1 MVGNLVKRGEQMQN
15 LMSESF
21 TLPCGQVVK
30 NRFCKAAM
38 TERIAKGDNL
48 AHQGHANLYDRWAE
62 GNIGILLTGNV
73 QIDRKNLEGP
83 ANVVIDKNNYKEQY
97 DELKAWSAAGTKD
110 NTQLWMQISHAGR
123 QTPGE
128 INSSPLAPSNIGL
141 KIPGKNYGIP
151 TPMTE
156 EDILDV
162 IDRFVFT
169 AKIARETGF
178 TGVQFHSAH
187 GYLLSEFLSPDINN
201 RTDAW
206 GGSIENRAR
215 LHLEIINKCRK
226 EVGED
231 FPISIKLNSA
241 DFQKGGFTADE
252 SIQVAQMLENA
263 GVDIIEI
270 SGGTYEQ
277 PKLIG
282 VDDLTINPKRS
293 EQRKESTIAREA
305 YFLEYAQDIRKA
317 VSLPLMVTGGFRTRE
332 GIEDALQSN
341 VCQIVG
347 IGRPLCADPYCIK
360 KMIAGELEAL
370 PSFEKT
376 LSLGP
381 SILSP
386 SSPFTIIKV
395 INAFG
400 AMAWFYQ
407 QIKNM
412 AKGLMPNH
420 KQKLFNAFRADM
432 KADKLAI
439 KDYLDNS

>member
-1 MVGNLVKRGEQMQN
+1 MPN
-15 LMSESF
+15 LMNESF
-21 TLPCGQVVK
+21 TLPCGQVIK

-38 TERIAKGDNL
+38 TERIAKGNNL
-48 AHQGHANLYDRWAE
+48 AHQGHVNLYDRWAE

-73 QIDRKNLEGP
+73 QVDRRNLESP

-97 DELKAWSAAGTKD
+97 DDLKAWSAAGTKN

-141 KIPGKNYGIP
+141 KIPGKNYGTPI
-151 TPMTE
+151 PMTE

-162 IDRFVFT
+162 IDRYVFT
-169 AKIARETGF
+169 AKIARDTGF

-206 GGSIENRAR
+206 GGGLENRAR
-215 LHLEIINKCRK
+215 IHIEIINKCRK

-231 FPISIKLNSA
+231 FPISVKLNSA

-252 SIQVAQMLENA
+252 SIQVAQMLEDA

-293 EQRKESTIAREA
+293 EERKESTIAREA

-317 VSLPLMVTGGFRTRE
+317 VSLPLMVTGGFRTKE

-341 VCQIVG
+341 VCQMVG

-360 KMIAGELEAL
+360 KMIEGEIETL

-412 AKGLMPNH
+412 AKGLLPNH
-420 KQKLFNAFRADM
+420 EQKLLNAFRADM
-432 KADKLAI
+432 KADKLAT
-439 KDYLDNS
+439 KDYLDNN

>member
-1 MVGNLVKRGEQMQN
+1 MSNLIN
-15 LMSESF
+15 ESF
-21 TLPCGQVVK
+21 TLPCGQVIK
-30 NRFCKAAM
+30 NRICKAAM
-38 TERIAKGDNL
+38 TERIAKGNNL
-48 AHQGHANLYDRWAE
+48 AHQSHVNLYERWAD

-73 QIDRKNLEGP
+73 QVDRRNLEGP
-83 ANVVIDKNNYKEQY
+83 ANVVIDQNNYKEQY
-97 DELKAWSAAGTKD
+97 DSLKAWSAAGTKN

-141 KIPGKNYGIP
+141 KIPGKNYGTPI
-151 TPMTE
+151 PMTE

-162 IDRFVFT
+162 IDRYVFT

-206 GGSIENRAR
+206 GGSLENRAR
-215 LHLEIINKCRK
+215 IHIEIINKCRK

-231 FPISIKLNSA
+231 FPISVKLNSA
-241 DFQKGGFTADE
+241 DFQKGGFTSDE
-252 SIQVAQMLENA
+252 SIQVAKMLEDS

-293 EQRKESTIAREA
+293 EERKESTIAREA

-317 VSLPLMVTGGFRTRE
+317 VSLPLMVTGGFRTKV

-341 VCQIVG
+341 VCQMVG

-360 KMIAGELEAL
+360 KMIAGEIETL

-381 SILSP
+381 SIFSP

-412 AKGLMPNH
+412 ANGLMPNH
-420 KQKLFNAFRADM
+420 EQKLFNAFRADM

-439 KDYLDNS
+439 KDYLDNN

>member
-1 MVGNLVKRGEQMQN
+1 MSNLIN
-15 LMSESF
+15 ESF
-21 TLPCGQVVK
+21 TLPCGQVIK
-30 NRFCKAAM
+30 NRICKAAM
-38 TERIAKGDNL
+38 TERIAKGNNL
-48 AHQGHANLYDRWAE
+48 AHQGHANLYDRWAD
-62 GNIGILLTGNV
+62 GNIGISLTGNV
-73 QIDRKNLEGP
+73 QVDRRNLEGP
-83 ANVVIDKNNYKEQY
+83 ANVAIDKNNYIEQF
-97 DELKAWSAAGTKD
+97 DALKAWSKAGTKN

-128 INSSPLAPSNIGL
+128 INSSPMAPSDIGL
-141 KIPGKNYGIP
+141 KIPGKNFGTP

-169 AKIARETGF
+169 AKIARDTGF

-206 GGSIENRAR
+206 GGSIENRTR
-215 LHLEIINKCRK
+215 IHLEIIKRCRQ

-231 FPISIKLNSA
+231 FPISVKLNSA
-241 DFQKGGFTADE
+241 DFQKGGFSPDE
-252 SIQVAQMLENA
+252 SIKVAQMLENA

-282 VDDLTINPKRS
+282 VEASINAKRS
-293 EQRKESTIAREA
+293 EKRKESTIAREA

-317 VSLPLMVTGGFRTRE
+317 VSIPLMVTGGFRTRE
-332 GIEDALQSN
+332 GINDALQSN

-360 KMIAGELEAL
+360 KMISGELETL

-386 SSPFTIIKV
+386 SSPFTLIKV
-395 INAFG
+395 INAF
-400 AMAWFYQ
+400 ASMAWFYQ

-412 AKGLMPNH
+412 AKGLMPNQE
-420 KQKLFNAFRADM
+420 QKLFNAFTADM
-432 KADKLAI
+432 KADKLAL
-439 KDYLDNS
+439 KDYLNNK

>member
-1 MVGNLVKRGEQMQN
+1 MPN
-15 LMSESF
+15 LMNESF
-21 TLPCGQVVK
+21 TLPCGQVIK

-38 TERIAKGDNL
+38 TERIAKGNNL
-48 AHQGHANLYDRWAE
+48 AHQGHVNLYDRWAE

-73 QIDRKNLEGP
+73 QVDRRNLEGP

-97 DELKAWSAAGTKD
+97 DDIKAWSAAGTKN

-141 KIPGKNYGIP
+141 KIPGKNYGTPI
-151 TPMTE
+151 PMTE

-162 IDRFVFT
+162 IDRYVFT
-169 AKIARETGF
+169 AKIARDTGF

-206 GGSIENRAR
+206 GGSLENRAR
-215 LHLEIINKCRK
+215 IHIEIINKCRK

-231 FPISIKLNSA
+231 FPISVKLNSA

-252 SIQVAQMLENA
+252 SIQVAQMLEDA

-293 EQRKESTIAREA
+293 EERKESTIAREA

-332 GIEDALQSN
+332 GIEDALHSN

-360 KMIAGELEAL
+360 KMIEGEIETL

-412 AKGLMPNH
+412 AKGLLPNH
-420 KQKLFNAFRADM
+420 EQKLLNAFRADM
-432 KADKLAI
+432 KADKLAT
-439 KDYLDNS
+439 KDYLDNN

>member
-1 MVGNLVKRGEQMQN
+1 MQN
-15 LMSESF
+15 LINESF
-21 TLPCGQVVK
+21 TLPCGQVIK
-30 NRFCKAAM
+30 NRVCKAAM
-38 TERIAKGDNL
+38 TERIAKGNNL
-48 AHQGHANLYDRWAE
+48 AHQGHANLYERWAE
-62 GNIGILLTGNV
+62 GNIGISLTGNV
-73 QIDRKNLEGP
+73 QVDRRNLEGP
-83 ANVVIDKNNYKEQY
+83 ANVAIDQNNYKDQL
-97 DELKAWSAAGTKD
+97 DALNAWSRAGTKN

-128 INSSPLAPSNIGL
+128 INSSPMAPSDIGL
-141 KIPGKNYGIP
+141 KIPGKNFGTPI
-151 TPMTE
+151 PMTE

-169 AKIARETGF
+169 AKIARDTGF

-215 LHLEIINKCRK
+215 IHLEIIKRCRH

-231 FPISIKLNSA
+231 FPISVKLNSA
-241 DFQKGGFTADE
+241 DFQKGGFSPNE
-252 SIQVAQMLENA
+252 SIKVAQMLENA

-282 VDDLTINPKRS
+282 VEASINAKRS
-293 EQRKESTIAREA
+293 EKRKESTIAREA

-317 VSLPLMVTGGFRTRE
+317 VSIPLMVTGGFRTRE
-332 GIEDALQSN
+332 GINDALQSN

-360 KMIAGELEAL
+360 KMISGELETL

-386 SSPFTIIKV
+386 SSPFTLIKV
-395 INAFG
+395 INAF
-400 AMAWFYQ
+400 ASMAWFYQ
-407 QIKNM
+407 QIKHM
-412 AKGLMPNH
+412 AKGLMPNQE
-420 KQKLFNAFRADM
+420 QKLFNAFTADM
-432 KADKLAI
+432 KADKLAL
-439 KDYLDNS
+439 KDYLNNK

>member
-1 MVGNLVKRGEQMQN
+1 MSNLIN
-15 LMSESF
+15 ESY
-21 TLPCGQVVK
+21 TLPCGQVIK
-30 NRFCKAAM
+30 NRICKAAM
-38 TERIAKGDNL
+38 TERIAKGNNM
-48 AHQGHANLYDRWAE
+48 AHQGHINLYERWAD
-62 GNIGILLTGNV
+62 GDIGILLTGNV
-73 QIDRKNLEGP
+73 QVDRQNLEGP
-83 ANVVIDKNNYKEQY
+83 ANVVIDQNNYKDQY
-97 DELKAWSAAGTKD
+97 DALKAWSAAGTKN

-141 KIPGKNYGIP
+141 KIPGKNFGTP

-169 AKIARETGF
+169 AKIARDTGF

-206 GGSIENRAR
+206 GGSIENRTR
-215 LHLEIINKCRK
+215 IHLEVIKRCRQ

-231 FPISIKLNSA
+231 YPISVKLNSA
-241 DFQKGGFTADE
+241 DFQKGGFSPDE
-252 SIQVAQMLENA
+252 SIKVAQMLENA

-282 VDDLTINPKRS
+282 VEASINAKRS
-293 EQRKESTIAREA
+293 EKRKESTIAREA

-317 VSLPLMVTGGFRTRE
+317 VSIPLMVTGGFRTRE
-332 GIEDALQSN
+332 GINDALQSN

-360 KMIAGELEAL
+360 KMISGELETL

-386 SSPFTIIKV
+386 SSPFTLIKV
-395 INAFG
+395 INAF
-400 AMAWFYQ
+400 ASMAWFYQ

-412 AKGLMPNH
+412 AKGLMPNQE
-420 KQKLFNAFRADM
+420 QKLFNAFTADM
-432 KADKLAI
+432 KADKLAL
-439 KDYLDNS
+439 KDYLNNK

>member
-1 MVGNLVKRGEQMQN
+1 MSNLIN
-15 LMSESF
+15 ESF
-21 TLPCGQVVK
+21 TLPCGQVIK
-30 NRFCKAAM
+30 NRICKAAM
-38 TERIAKGDNL
+38 TERIAKGNNL
-48 AHQGHANLYDRWAE
+48 AHQGHANLYDRWAD
-62 GNIGILLTGNV
+62 GNIGISLTGNV
-73 QIDRKNLEGP
+73 QVDRRNLEGP
-83 ANVVIDKNNYKEQY
+83 ANVAIDKNNYKEQF
-97 DELKAWSAAGTKD
+97 DALKAWSKAGTKN

-128 INSSPLAPSNIGL
+128 INSSPMAPSDIGL
-141 KIPGKNYGIP
+141 KIPGKNFGTP

-169 AKIARETGF
+169 AKIARDTGF

-215 LHLEIINKCRK
+215 IHLEIIKRCRQ

-231 FPISIKLNSA
+231 FPISVKLNSA
-241 DFQKGGFTADE
+241 DFQKGGFSPDE
-252 SIQVAQMLENA
+252 SIKVAQMLENA

-282 VDDLTINPKRS
+282 VEASINAKRS
-293 EQRKESTIAREA
+293 EKRKESTIAREA

-317 VSLPLMVTGGFRTRE
+317 VSIPLMVTGGFRTRE
-332 GIEDALQSN
+332 GINDALQSN

-360 KMIAGELEAL
+360 KMISGELETL

-386 SSPFTIIKV
+386 SSPFTLIKV
-395 INAFG
+395 INAF
-400 AMAWFYQ
+400 ASMAWFYQ

-412 AKGLMPNH
+412 AKGLMPNQE
-420 KQKLFNAFRADM
+420 QKLFNAFTADM
-432 KADKLAI
+432 KADKLAL
-439 KDYLDNS
+439 KDYLNNK

>member
-1 MVGNLVKRGEQMQN
+1 MPN
-15 LMSESF
+15 LMNESF
-21 TLPCGQVVK
+21 TLPCGQVIK

-38 TERIAKGDNL
+38 TERIAKGNNL
-48 AHQGHANLYDRWAE
+48 AHQGHVNLYDRWAE

-73 QIDRKNLEGP
+73 QVDRRNLEGP

-97 DELKAWSAAGTKD
+97 DDLKAWSAAGTKN
-110 NTQLWMQISHAGR
+110 NTQLWMQISHAAR

-141 KIPGKNYGIP
+141 KIPGKNYGTPI
-151 TPMTE
+151 PMTE

-162 IDRFVFT
+162 IDRYVFT
-169 AKIARETGF
+169 AKIARDTGF

-206 GGSIENRAR
+206 GGSLENRAR
-215 LHLEIINKCRK
+215 IHIEIINKCRK

-231 FPISIKLNSA
+231 FPISVKLNSA

-252 SIQVAQMLENA
+252 SIQVAQMLEDA

-293 EQRKESTIAREA
+293 EERKESTIAREA

-341 VCQIVG
+341 VCQMVG

-360 KMIAGELEAL
+360 KMIEGEIETL

-412 AKGLMPNH
+412 AKGLLPNH
-420 KQKLFNAFRADM
+420 EQKLLNAFRADM
-432 KADKLAI
+432 KADKLAT
-439 KDYLDNS
+439 KDYLDNN

>member
-1 MVGNLVKRGEQMQN
+1 
-15 LMSESF
+15 MSELINESF
-21 TLPCGQVVK
+21 TLPCGQVIK
-30 NRFCKAAM
+30 NRICKAAM
-38 TERIAKGDNL
+38 TERIAKGNNL
-48 AHQGHANLYDRWAE
+48 AHQGHANLYDRWAD
-62 GNIGILLTGNV
+62 GNIGISLTGNV
-73 QIDRKNLEGP
+73 QVDRRNLEGP
-83 ANVVIDKNNYKEQY
+83 ANVAIDKNNYKEQF
-97 DELKAWSAAGTKD
+97 DALKAWSKAGTKN

-128 INSSPLAPSNIGL
+128 INSSPLAPSDIGL
-141 KIPGKNYGIP
+141 KIPGKNFGTP

-156 EDILDV
+156 ENILDV

-169 AKIARETGF
+169 AKIARDTGF

-206 GGSIENRAR
+206 GGSIENRTR
-215 LHLEIINKCRK
+215 IHLEIIKRCRQ

-231 FPISIKLNSA
+231 YPISVKLNSA
-241 DFQKGGFTADE
+241 DFQKGGFSPDE
-252 SIQVAQMLENA
+252 SIKVAQMLENA

-282 VDDLTINPKRS
+282 VEASINAKRS
-293 EQRKESTIAREA
+293 EKRKESTIAREA

-317 VSLPLMVTGGFRTRE
+317 VSIPLMVTGGFRTRE
-332 GIEDALQSN
+332 GINDALESN

-360 KMIAGELEAL
+360 KMISGELETL

-386 SSPFTIIKV
+386 SSPFTLIKV
-395 INAFG
+395 INAF
-400 AMAWFYQ
+400 ASMAWFYQ

-412 AKGLMPNH
+412 AKGLMPNQE
-420 KQKLFNAFRADM
+420 QKLFNAFTADM
-432 KADKLAI
+432 KADKLAL
-439 KDYLDNS
+439 KDYLNNK

>member
-1 MVGNLVKRGEQMQN
+1 MTNLIN
-15 LMSESF
+15 ESF
-21 TLPCGQVVK
+21 TLPCGQILK
-30 NRFCKAAM
+30 NRVCKAAM
-38 TERIAKGDNL
+38 TERIASGDNL
-48 AHQGHANLYDRWAE
+48 ANQGHINLYDIWAD
-62 GNIGILLTGNV
+62 GDIGILLTGNV
-73 QIDRKNLEGP
+73 QVDRRNLEGP
-83 ANVVIDKNNYKEQY
+83 ANVVIDKNNYKNQLGT
-97 DELKAWSAAGTKD
+97 LKEWSAAGTKN

-128 INSSPLAPSNIGL
+128 INSSPMAPSNIRL
-141 KIPGKNYGIP
+141 NIPGKNYGTP
-151 TPMTE
+151 VPMTE

-162 IDRFVFT
+162 IEKFVFT

-201 RTDAW
+201 RNDAW
-206 GGSIENRAR
+206 GGDIENRAR
-215 LHLEIINKCRK
+215 IHLEIIKKCRE

-231 FPISIKLNSA
+231 FPISVKMNSA
-241 DFQKGGFTADE
+241 DFQKGGFAADD
-252 SIQVAQMLENA
+252 SIIVAKMLENA

-282 VDDLTINPKRS
+282 VDDLTINPERS

-305 YFLEYAQDIRKA
+305 YFLEYAKDIRKA
-317 VSLPLMVTGGFRTRE
+317 VSLPLMVTGGFRTKE
-332 GIEDALQSN
+332 GIEDALRSN
-341 VCQIVG
+341 ICQIVG
-347 IGRPLCADPYCIK
+347 IGRPLCADPYCVK
-360 KMIAGELEAL
+360 KMILGELEIL

-381 SILSP
+381 SIFSP
-386 SSPFTIIKV
+386 SSPFTIIKA

-412 AKGLMPNH
+412 AKGLKPNH
-420 KQKLFNAFRADM
+420 KQKLLNAFLADM
-432 KADKLAI
+432 KADKLAL
-439 KDYLDNS
+439 KDYLDN

>member
-1 MVGNLVKRGEQMQN
+1 MQN
-15 LMSESF
+15 LINESF
-21 TLPCGQVVK
+21 TLPCGQVIK
-30 NRFCKAAM
+30 NRICKAAM
-38 TERIAKGDNL
+38 TERIAKGNNL
-48 AHQGHANLYDRWAE
+48 AHQGHANLYERWAE
-62 GNIGILLTGNV
+62 GNIGISLTGNV
-73 QIDRKNLEGP
+73 QVDRRNLEGP
-83 ANVVIDKNNYKEQY
+83 ANVAIDQNNYKDQL
-97 DELKAWSAAGTKD
+97 DALNAWSRAGTKN

-128 INSSPLAPSNIGL
+128 INSSPLAPSDIGL
-141 KIPGKNYGIP
+141 KIPGKNFGTP

-162 IDRFVFT
+162 IDRFVFA
-169 AKIARETGF
+169 AKIARDTGF

-215 LHLEIINKCRK
+215 IHLEIIKRCRQ

-231 FPISIKLNSA
+231 FPISVKLNSA
-241 DFQKGGFTADE
+241 DFQKGGFSPDE
-252 SIQVAQMLENA
+252 SIKVAQMLENA

-282 VDDLTINPKRS
+282 VEASINAKRS
-293 EQRKESTIAREA
+293 EKRKESTIAREA

-317 VSLPLMVTGGFRTRE
+317 VSIPLMVTGGFRTRE
-332 GIEDALQSN
+332 GINDALQSN

-360 KMIAGELEAL
+360 KMISGELETL

-386 SSPFTIIKV
+386 SSPFTLIKV
-395 INAFG
+395 INAF
-400 AMAWFYQ
+400 ASMAWFYQ

-412 AKGLMPNH
+412 AKGLMPNQE
-420 KQKLFNAFRADM
+420 QKLFNAFRADL
-432 KADKLAI
+432 KADKLAL
-439 KDYLDNS
+439 KDYLNSK

>member
-1 MVGNLVKRGEQMQN
+1 MTSLVN
-15 LMSESF
+15 ESF

-30 NRFCKAAM
+30 NRVCKAAM
-38 TERIAKGDNL
+38 TERIAKGNNL
-48 AHQGHANLYDRWAE
+48 AHKGHANLYDRWSD
-62 GNIGILLTGNV
+62 GDIGILLTGNV
-73 QIDRKNLEGP
+73 QVDRQHLEGP
-83 ANVVIDKNNYKEQY
+83 ANVVIDQNNYKEQY
-97 DELKAWSAAGTKD
+97 NALKSWSAAGTKN

-141 KIPGKNYGIP
+141 KIPGKSYGTP

-162 IDRFVFT
+162 VDRFVFT

-215 LHLEIINKCRK
+215 IHLEIIKKCRK
-226 EVGED
+226 EVGKD
-231 FPISIKLNSA
+231 FPISVKLNSA
-241 DFQKGGFTADE
+241 DFQKGGFTPNE
-252 SIQVAQMLENA
+252 SIQVAKMLEDA
-263 GVDIIEI
+263 GIDIIEI

-317 VSLPLMVTGGFRTRE
+317 VSLPLMVTGGFRTRA

-341 VCQIVG
+341 VCQMVG
-347 IGRPLCADPYCIK
+347 IGRPLCADPYCVK
-360 KMIAGELEAL
+360 KMIAGELDVL

-376 LSLGP
+376 LTLGP

-420 KQKLFNAFRADM
+420 EQKLFNALRSDM
-432 KADKLAI
+432 KADKIAI
-439 KDYLDNS
+439 KDYLDNK

>member
-1 MVGNLVKRGEQMQN
+1 MAKLIN
-15 LMSESF
+15 ESF
-21 TLPCGQVVK
+21 ILPCGQVIK
-30 NRFCKAAM
+30 NRICKAAM
-38 TERIAKGDNL
+38 TERIAKGNNL
-48 AHQGHANLYDRWAE
+48 AHQGHANLYDRWAD
-62 GNIGILLTGNV
+62 GNIGISLTGNV
-73 QIDRKNLEGP
+73 QVDRRNLEGP
-83 ANVVIDKNNYKEQY
+83 ANVAIDKNNYKEQF
-97 DELKAWSAAGTKD
+97 DALKAWSKAGTKN

-128 INSSPLAPSNIGL
+128 INSSPMAPSDIGL
-141 KIPGKNYGIP
+141 KIPGKNFGTP

-169 AKIARETGF
+169 AKIARDTGF

-206 GGSIENRAR
+206 GGSIENRTR
-215 LHLEIINKCRK
+215 IHLEIIKRCRQ

-231 FPISIKLNSA
+231 FPISVKLNSA
-241 DFQKGGFTADE
+241 DFQKGGFSPDE
-252 SIQVAQMLENA
+252 SIKVAQMLENA

-282 VDDLTINPKRS
+282 VEASINAKRS
-293 EQRKESTIAREA
+293 EKRKESTIAREA

-317 VSLPLMVTGGFRTRE
+317 VSIPLMVTGGFRTRE
-332 GIEDALQSN
+332 GINDALQSN

-360 KMIAGELEAL
+360 KMISGELETL

-386 SSPFTIIKV
+386 SSPFTLIKV
-395 INAFG
+395 INAF
-400 AMAWFYQ
+400 ASMAWFYQ

-412 AKGLMPNH
+412 AKGLMPNQE
-420 KQKLFNAFRADM
+420 QKLFNAFTADM
-432 KADKLAI
+432 KADKLAL
-439 KDYLDNS
+439 KDYLNNK

>member
-1 MVGNLVKRGEQMQN
+1 MTNLIN
-15 LMSESF
+15 ESF
-21 TLPCGQVVK
+21 TLPCGQILK
-30 NRFCKAAM
+30 NRVCKAAM
-38 TERIAKGDNL
+38 TERIASGDNL
-48 AHQGHANLYDRWAE
+48 ANQGHINLYDKWAE
-62 GNIGILLTGNV
+62 GDIGILLTGNV
-73 QIDRKNLEGP
+73 QVDRRNLEGP
-83 ANVVIDKNNYKEQY
+83 ANVVIDKNNYKNQL
-97 DELKAWSAAGTKD
+97 DTLKEWSAAGTKN

-128 INSSPLAPSNIGL
+128 INSSPMAPSNIRL
-141 KIPGKNYGIP
+141 KIPGKNYGTP
-151 TPMTE
+151 VPMTE
-156 EDILDV
+156 EDIIDV
-162 IDRFVFT
+162 IEKFVFT

-201 RTDAW
+201 RNDAW
-206 GGSIENRAR
+206 GGDIENRAR
-215 LHLEIINKCRK
+215 IHLEIIKRCRK
-226 EVGED
+226 EVGVD
-231 FPISIKLNSA
+231 FPISVKMNSA
-241 DFQKGGFTADE
+241 DFQKGGFAADD
-252 SIQVAQMLENA
+252 SIIVAKMLESA

-282 VDDLTINPKRS
+282 VDDLTINPERS

-305 YFLEYAQDIRKA
+305 YFLEYAKDIRKA
-317 VSLPLMVTGGFRTRE
+317 VSLPLMVTGGFRTKE
-332 GIEDALQSN
+332 GIEDALKSN
-341 VCQIVG
+341 ICQIIG
-347 IGRPLCADPYCIK
+347 IGRPLCADPYCVK
-360 KMIAGELEAL
+360 KMIAGELEIL

-386 SSPFTIIKV
+386 SSPFTIIKA

-420 KQKLFNAFRADM
+420 KQKLFNAFMADM
-432 KADKLAI
+432 KADKHALR
-439 KDYLDNS
+439 DYLDN

>member
-1 MVGNLVKRGEQMQN
+1 
-15 LMSESF
+15 MSELINESF
-21 TLPCGQVVK
+21 TLPCGQVIK
-30 NRFCKAAM
+30 NRICKAAM
-38 TERIAKGDNL
+38 TERIAKGNNL
-48 AHQGHANLYDRWAE
+48 AHHGHANLYDRWAD
-62 GNIGILLTGNV
+62 GNIGISLTGNV
-73 QIDRKNLEGP
+73 QVDRRNLEGP
-83 ANVVIDKNNYKEQY
+83 ANVAIDKNNYKEQF
-97 DELKAWSAAGTKD
+97 DALKAWSKAGTKN

-128 INSSPLAPSNIGL
+128 INSSPMAPSDIGL
-141 KIPGKNYGIP
+141 KIPGKNFGTP

-169 AKIARETGF
+169 AKIARDTGF

-206 GGSIENRAR
+206 GGSIENRTR
-215 LHLEIINKCRK
+215 IHLEIIKRCRQ

-231 FPISIKLNSA
+231 YPISVKLNSA
-241 DFQKGGFTADE
+241 DFQKGGFSPDE
-252 SIQVAQMLENA
+252 SIKVAQILENA

-282 VDDLTINPKRS
+282 VEASINAKRS
-293 EQRKESTIAREA
+293 EKRKESTIAREA

-317 VSLPLMVTGGFRTRE
+317 VSIPLMVTGGFRTRE
-332 GIEDALQSN
+332 GINGALQSN

-360 KMIAGELEAL
+360 KMISGELETL

-386 SSPFTIIKV
+386 SSPFTLIKV
-395 INAFG
+395 INAF
-400 AMAWFYQ
+400 ASMAWFYQ

-412 AKGLMPNH
+412 AKGLMPNQE
-420 KQKLFNAFRADM
+420 QKLFNAFTADM
-432 KADKLAI
+432 KADKLAL
-439 KDYLDNS
+439 KDYLNNK

>member
-1 MVGNLVKRGEQMQN
+1 MSS
-15 LMSESF
+15 LMNQSF
-21 TLPCGQVVK
+21 TLPCGQVLK
-30 NRFCKAAM
+30 NRVCKAAM
-38 TERIAKGDNL
+38 TERIAKGNNL
-48 AHQGHANLYDRWAE
+48 AHQGHANLYDRWAD
-62 GNIGILLTGNV
+62 GDLGILLTGNV
-73 QIDRKNLEGP
+73 QIDRRNLEGP
-83 ANVVIDKNNYKEQY
+83 ANVVIDQNNYKDQY
-97 DELKAWSAAGTKD
+97 DALKAWSAAGIKN

-206 GGSIENRAR
+206 GGSLENRAR
-215 LHLEIINKCRK
+215 IHIEIINKCRK

-231 FPISIKLNSA
+231 FPISVKLNSA

-252 SIQVAQMLENA
+252 SIQVAQMLEDA

-293 EQRKESTIAREA
+293 EERKESTIAREA
-305 YFLEYAQDIRKA
+305 YFLEYAQDIRKS

-341 VCQIVG
+341 VCQMVG

-360 KMIAGELEAL
+360 KMIEGEIETL

-420 KQKLFNAFRADM
+420 EQKLFNAFKADM

-439 KDYLDNS
+439 KDYLDNN

>member
-1 MVGNLVKRGEQMQN
+1 MPN
-15 LMSESF
+15 LMNESF
-21 TLPCGQVVK
+21 TLPCGQVIK

-38 TERIAKGDNL
+38 TERIAKGNNL
-48 AHQGHANLYDRWAE
+48 AHQGHVNLYDRWAE

-73 QIDRKNLEGP
+73 QVDRRNLEGP

-97 DELKAWSAAGTKD
+97 DDLKAWSAAGTKN

-141 KIPGKNYGIP
+141 KIPGKNYGTPI
-151 TPMTE
+151 PMTE

-162 IDRFVFT
+162 IDRYVFT
-169 AKIARETGF
+169 SKIARDTGF

-206 GGSIENRAR
+206 GGSLENRAR
-215 LHLEIINKCRK
+215 IHIEIINKCRK

-231 FPISIKLNSA
+231 FPISVKLNSA

-252 SIQVAQMLENA
+252 SIQVAQMLEDA

-293 EQRKESTIAREA
+293 EERKESTIAREA

-317 VSLPLMVTGGFRTRE
+317 VSLPLMVTGGFRTKE
-332 GIEDALQSN
+332 GIEDALQSK
-341 VCQIVG
+341 VCQMVG

-360 KMIAGELEAL
+360 KMIEGEIETL

-412 AKGLMPNH
+412 AKGLLPNH
-420 KQKLFNAFRADM
+420 EQKLLNAFIADM

-439 KDYLDNS
+439 KDYLENN

>member
-1 MVGNLVKRGEQMQN
+1 MTNLINK
-15 LMSESF
+15 SF
-21 TLPCGQVVK
+21 TLPCGQVIKHRVG
-30 NRFCKAAM
+30 KAAR
-38 TERIAKGDNL
+38 TETTAKGNNV
-48 AHQGHANLYDRWAE
+48 AHQGHANLYDRWAD
-62 GNIGILLTGNV
+62 GDMGILLTGNV
-73 QIDRKNLEGP
+73 QVDRRNLEGP
-83 ANVVIDKNNYKEQY
+83 ANVVIDQNNYKDQY
-97 DELKAWSAAGTKD
+97 DALKAWSAAGTKN
-110 NTQLWMQISHAGR
+110 NTQFWMQISHAGR

-141 KIPGKNYGIP
+141 KIPGKNYGTP

-169 AKIARETGF
+169 AKIAKETGF

-215 LHLEIINKCRK
+215 LHLEIINTCRK

-252 SIQVAQMLENA
+252 SIQVAQMFENA

-360 KMIAGELEAL
+360 KMIAGELEIL

-386 SSPFTIIKV
+386 SSPFTIITV

-420 KQKLFNAFRADM
+420 KQKLFNAFRAAM

-439 KDYLDNS
+439 QDYLDNN

>member
-1 MVGNLVKRGEQMQN
+1 
-15 LMSESF
+15 MSELINKSF
-21 TLPCGQVVK
+21 TLPCGQVIK
-30 NRFCKAAM
+30 NRICKAAM
-38 TERIAKGDNL
+38 TERIAKGNNL
-48 AHQGHANLYDRWAE
+48 AHQGHANLYDRWAD
-62 GNIGILLTGNV
+62 GNIGISLTGNV
-73 QIDRKNLEGP
+73 QVDRRNLEGP
-83 ANVVIDKNNYKEQY
+83 ANVAIDKNNYKEQF
-97 DELKAWSAAGTKD
+97 DALKAWSKAGTKN

-128 INSSPLAPSNIGL
+128 INSSPMAPSDIGL
-141 KIPGKNYGIP
+141 KIPGKNFGTP

-169 AKIARETGF
+169 AKIARDTGF

-215 LHLEIINKCRK
+215 IHLEIIKRCRQ

-231 FPISIKLNSA
+231 FPISVKLNSA
-241 DFQKGGFTADE
+241 DFQKGGFSPDE
-252 SIQVAQMLENA
+252 SIKVAQMLENA

-282 VDDLTINPKRS
+282 VEASINAKRS
-293 EQRKESTIAREA
+293 EKRKESTIAREA

-317 VSLPLMVTGGFRTRE
+317 VSIPLMVTGGFRTRE
-332 GIEDALQSN
+332 GINDALQSN

-360 KMIAGELEAL
+360 KMISGELETL

-386 SSPFTIIKV
+386 SSPFTLIKV
-395 INAFG
+395 INAF
-400 AMAWFYQ
+400 ASMAWFYQ

-412 AKGLMPNH
+412 AKGLMPNQE
-420 KQKLFNAFRADM
+420 QKLFNAFTADM
-432 KADKLAI
+432 KADKLAL
-439 KDYLDNS
+439 KDYLNNK

>member
-1 MVGNLVKRGEQMQN
+1 MSNLIN
-15 LMSESF
+15 ESF
-21 TLPCGQVVK
+21 TLPCGQVIK
-30 NRFCKAAM
+30 NRICKAAM
-38 TERIAKGDNL
+38 TERIAKGNNL
-48 AHQGHANLYDRWAE
+48 AHQGHANLYDRWAD
-62 GNIGILLTGNV
+62 GNIGISLTGNV
-73 QIDRKNLEGP
+73 QVDRRNLEGP
-83 ANVVIDKNNYKEQY
+83 ANVAIDKNNYKEQF
-97 DELKAWSAAGTKD
+97 DALKAWSKAGTKN

-128 INSSPLAPSNIGL
+128 INSSPMAPSDIGL
-141 KIPGKNYGIP
+141 KIPGKNFGTP
-151 TPMTE
+151 TPTTE

-169 AKIARETGF
+169 AKIARDTGF

-206 GGSIENRAR
+206 GGSIENRTR
-215 LHLEIINKCRK
+215 IHLEIIKRCRQ

-231 FPISIKLNSA
+231 FPISVKLNSA
-241 DFQKGGFTADE
+241 DFQKGGFSPDE
-252 SIQVAQMLENA
+252 SIKVAQMLENA

-282 VDDLTINPKRS
+282 VEASINAKRS
-293 EQRKESTIAREA
+293 EKRKESTIAREA

-317 VSLPLMVTGGFRTRE
+317 VSIPLMVTGGFRTRE
-332 GIEDALQSN
+332 GINDALQSN

-360 KMIAGELEAL
+360 KMISGELETL

-386 SSPFTIIKV
+386 SSPFTLIKV
-395 INAFG
+395 INAF
-400 AMAWFYQ
+400 ASMAWFYQ

-412 AKGLMPNH
+412 AKGLMPNQE
-420 KQKLFNAFRADM
+420 QKLFNAFTADM
-432 KADKLAI
+432 KADKLAL
-439 KDYLDNS
+439 KDYLNNK

>member
-1 MVGNLVKRGEQMQN
+1 MTNLI
-15 LMSESF
+15 SESF
-21 TLPCGQVVK
+21 ALPCGQILK
-30 NRFCKAAM
+30 NRVCKAAM
-38 TERIAKGDNL
+38 TERIANGDNL
-48 AHQGHANLYDRWAE
+48 ANQGHINLYDIWAD
-62 GNIGILLTGNV
+62 GDIGILLTGNV
-73 QIDRKNLEGP
+73 QVDRRNLEGP
-83 ANVVIDKNNYKEQY
+83 ANVVIDKNNYKNQLGT
-97 DELKAWSAAGTKD
+97 LKEWSAAGTK
-110 NTQLWMQISHAGR
+110 NNSQLWMQISHAGR

-128 INSSPLAPSNIGL
+128 INSSPMAPSNIRL
-141 KIPGKNYGIP
+141 KIPGKNYGTP
-151 TPMTE
+151 VPMTE

-162 IDRFVFT
+162 IEKFVFT

-201 RTDAW
+201 RNDAW
-206 GGSIENRAR
+206 GGDIENRAR
-215 LHLEIINKCRK
+215 IHLEIIKRCRE
-226 EVGED
+226 EVGVD
-231 FPISIKLNSA
+231 FPISVKMNSA
-241 DFQKGGFTADE
+241 DFQKGGFAADD
-252 SIQVAQMLENA
+252 SIIVAKMLESA

-282 VDDLTINPKRS
+282 VDDLTINPERS

-305 YFLEYAQDIRKA
+305 YFLEYAKDIRKA
-317 VSLPLMVTGGFRTRE
+317 VSLPLMVTGGFRTKE
-332 GIEDALQSN
+332 GIEDALKSN
-341 VCQIVG
+341 ICQIIG
-347 IGRPLCADPYCIK
+347 IGRPLCADPYCVK
-360 KMIAGELEAL
+360 KMIAGELEIL

-386 SSPFTIIKV
+386 SSPFTIIKA

-432 KADKLAI
+432 KADKIAL
-439 KDYLDNS
+439 KNYLDH

>member
-1 MVGNLVKRGEQMQN
+1 MQN
-15 LMSESF
+15 LINESF
-21 TLPCGQVVK
+21 TLPCGQVIK
-30 NRFCKAAM
+30 NRICKAAM
-38 TERIAKGDNL
+38 TERIAKGNNL
-48 AHQGHANLYDRWAE
+48 AHQGHANLYDRWAD
-62 GNIGILLTGNV
+62 GNIGISLTGNV
-73 QIDRKNLEGP
+73 QVDRRNLEGP
-83 ANVVIDKNNYKEQY
+83 ANVAIDKNNYKEQF
-97 DELKAWSAAGTKD
+97 ESLKAWSKSGTKN

-128 INSSPLAPSNIGL
+128 INSSPLAPSDIRL

-156 EDILDV
+156 ENILDV

-201 RTDAW
+201 RNDAW
-206 GGSIENRAR
+206 GGSIENRTR
-215 LHLEIINKCRK
+215 IHLEIIKRCRQ

-231 FPISIKLNSA
+231 FPISVKLNST
-241 DFQKGGFTADE
+241 DFQKGGFSPDE
-252 SIQVAQMLENA
+252 SIKVAQILENA

-282 VDDLTINPKRS
+282 IDASINPKRS
-293 EQRKESTIAREA
+293 EKRKESTIAREA
-305 YFLEYAQDIRKA
+305 YFLEYAKDIRSA
-317 VSLPLMVTGGFRTRE
+317 VSLPLMVTGGFRTRD
-332 GIEDALQSN
+332 GIEDALRSN

-360 KMIAGELEAL
+360 KLIAGELENL

-386 SSPFTIIKV
+386 SSPFTLIKV

-412 AKGLMPNH
+412 AKGLMPNQE
-420 KQKLFNAFRADM
+420 QKLFNAFKADM
-432 KADKLAI
+432 KADKVAL
-439 KDYLDNS
+439 KDYLNSK

>member
-1 MVGNLVKRGEQMQN
+1 
-15 LMSESF
+15 MSELINESF
-21 TLPCGQVVK
+21 TLPCGQVIK
-30 NRFCKAAM
+30 NRICKAAM
-38 TERIAKGDNL
+38 TERIAKGNNL
-48 AHQGHANLYDRWAE
+48 AHQGHANLYDRWAD
-62 GNIGILLTGNV
+62 GNIGISLTGNV
-73 QIDRKNLEGP
+73 QVDRRNLEGP
-83 ANVVIDKNNYKEQY
+83 ANVAIDKNNYKDQF
-97 DELKAWSAAGTKD
+97 DALKAWSKAGTKN

-128 INSSPLAPSNIGL
+128 INSSPLAPSDIGL
-141 KIPGKNYGIP
+141 KIPGKNFGTP

-169 AKIARETGF
+169 AKIARDTGF

-206 GGSIENRAR
+206 GGSIENRTR
-215 LHLEIINKCRK
+215 IHLEIIKRCRQ

-231 FPISIKLNSA
+231 YPISVKLNSA
-241 DFQKGGFTADE
+241 DFQKGGFSPDE
-252 SIQVAQMLENA
+252 SIKVAQMLENA

-282 VDDLTINPKRS
+282 VEASINAKRS
-293 EQRKESTIAREA
+293 EKRKESTIAREA

-317 VSLPLMVTGGFRTRE
+317 VSIPLMVTGGFRTRE
-332 GIEDALQSN
+332 GINDALQSN

-360 KMIAGELEAL
+360 KMISGELETL

-386 SSPFTIIKV
+386 SSPFTLIKV
-395 INAFG
+395 INAF
-400 AMAWFYQ
+400 ASMAWFYQ

-412 AKGLMPNH
+412 AKGLMPNQE
-420 KQKLFNAFRADM
+420 QKLFNAFTADM
-432 KADKLAI
+432 KADKLAL
-439 KDYLDNS
+439 KDYLNNK

>member
-1 MVGNLVKRGEQMQN
+1 MSNLIN
-15 LMSESF
+15 ESF
-21 TLPCGQVVK
+21 TFPCGQVIK
-30 NRFCKAAM
+30 NRVCKAAM
-38 TERIAKGDNL
+38 TERIAKGNNL
-48 AHQGHANLYDRWAE
+48 AHQGHANLYDRWAD
-62 GNIGILLTGNV
+62 GNIGISLTGNV
-73 QIDRKNLEGP
+73 QVDRKNLEGP
-83 ANVVIDKNNYKEQY
+83 ANVAIDKNNYKEQF
-97 DELKAWSAAGTKD
+97 DALKAWSKAGTKN

-128 INSSPLAPSNIGL
+128 INSSPMAPSNIGL
-141 KIPGKNYGIP
+141 KIPGKNFGTP

-169 AKIARETGF
+169 AKIARDTGF

-215 LHLEIINKCRK
+215 IHLEIIKRCRQ

-231 FPISIKLNSA
+231 FPISVKLNSA
-241 DFQKGGFTADE
+241 DFQKGGFSPDE
-252 SIQVAQMLENA
+252 SIKVAQMLENA
-263 GVDIIEI
+263 GIDIIEI

-282 VDDLTINPKRS
+282 VEASINAKRS
-293 EQRKESTIAREA
+293 EKRKESTIAREA

-317 VSLPLMVTGGFRTRE
+317 VSIPLMVTGGFRTRE
-332 GIEDALQSN
+332 GINDALQSN

-360 KMIAGELEAL
+360 KMISGELETL

-386 SSPFTIIKV
+386 SSPFTLIKV
-395 INAFG
+395 INAF
-400 AMAWFYQ
+400 ASMAWFYQ

-412 AKGLMPNH
+412 AKGLMPNQE
-420 KQKLFNAFRADM
+420 QKLFNAFIADL
-432 KADKLAI
+432 KADKLAL
-439 KDYLDNS
+439 KDYLNSK